1 MSIEPLVFKIL
12 ADADDRG
19 VKAMDRSVGNL
30 DITSKKAST
39 TMRSFVAELAQ
50 AKTGADLASAA
61 LNAFSKVLGAT
72 LLGTAAA
79 IGGKILIDAFQKISE
94 NVNRAKDSL
103 ASARQEV
110 EKMGLATGLAEGAAQ
125 ASILNKAAAEAEKAI
140 KEIENS
146 KLQNFI
152 AEVRGA
158 KDELRAMAQEARQAA
173 DEVERG
179 GIQREA
185 ASREVTKGLSK
196 QDLEIRKV
204 NEEYNDLIEKFSL
217 LEKSALE
224 RMAAEA
230 KAGIAGPTAANI
242 DLERARSAKAGV
254 MKRQEEER
262 MELIRRQKEAEMPSL
277 EERLKGG
284 EAVGTLI
291 PTWMAGSEEIAKQA
305 EARGAARAK
314 EIARM
319 FDSKEGGRSQS
330 EIDQRR
336 FEIAKEISRLEMDA
350 STLRINVLDLEKQNI
365 EARRRVV
372 QAEARVAEATLAS
385 GGTGRGPGQRPTS
398 AEVGAAKRAEHAAR
412 QAEFKFMNEERQRV
426 KDELELRA
434 GNVYSQTGELIKG
447 REISQADVN
456 REFEKMLKDAA
467 VDEARQK
474 YEDAA
479 NAREGAGAT
488 EQTLR
493 DVREN
498 LRKVL
503 DELKTYAHAI

>member
-103 ASARQEV
+103 SSARQEV

-158 KDELRAMAQEARQAA
+158 KEELRAMAEEARKAA
-173 DEVERG
+173 DAAEMEG
-179 GIQREA
+179 LQRES
-185 ASREVTKGLSK
+185 ASREVSKGLSK
-196 QDLEIRKV
+196 QDQEIRKV
-204 NEEYNDLIEKFSL
+204 NEQYSDLIEKADQ

-230 KAGIAGPTAANI
+230 EAGIAGPTAASR
-242 DLERARSAKAGV
+242 DLERARITKEGLRRA
-254 MKRQEEER
+254 QERDR
-262 MELIRRQKEAEMPSL
+262 MEAIKRQKEAETPSL
-277 EERLKGG
+277 EERLRGAEATGG
-284 EAVGTLI
+284 MAASLL
-291 PTWMAGSEEIAKQA
+291 AGSEEIAKQA

-314 EIARM
+314 EIERM
-319 FDSKEGGRSQS
+319 FDSKEGGKSQS

-350 STLRINVLDLEKQNI
+350 STLRINVLDLERQNI
-365 EARRRVV
+365 EARRRVT
-372 QAEARVAEATLAS
+372 QAEAEVARATLGS
-385 GGTGRGPGQRPTS
+385 GGTMRGPGQRPTS

-426 KDELELRA
+426 RDELELRA

-493 DVREN
+493 DVKEN